1 MGAAA
6 SLGAATLG
14 GEQSKQTKVVLPNSL
29 LKEPWLLDLWMPHL
43 MQLIV
48 SHVLPSVPKGEPP
61 VLDLYLNPSLEIL
74 VLSSRGI
81 FFSVSQYVFNRV
93 AQMRL

>member
-1 MGAAA
+1 
-6 SLGAATLG
+6 
-14 GEQSKQTKVVLPNSL
+14 
-29 LKEPWLLDLWMPHL
+29 
-43 MQLIV
+43 
-48 SHVLPSVPKGEPP
+48 
-61 VLDLYLNPSLEIL
+61 LDLYLNPSLEIL